1 MALAHRIRR
10 RKSQKKDDVLKLET
24 EIKKLEIDNTAE
36 PEVPQ
41 ELQKERTPLVEKVA
55 KEIISRQGK
64 KGTPFGAITNSI
76 ILQCDKEYGVYEY
89 DVRFKPA
96 TCIKR

>member
-1 MALAHRIRR
+1 
-10 RKSQKKDDVLKLET
+10 LET

-41 ELQKERTPLVEKVA
+41 ELQKERTPPVEKVT
-55 KEIISRQGK
+55 KEIISLQGK
-64 KGTPFGAITNSI
+64 KGTPYGAITNSI

-96 TCIKR
+96 LDAVRSRHASLSKEIIVCC